1 MHEMF
6 TLSLIS
12 LLSVALFVFFADFSS
27 LFRRA
32 TIFQHYIKV
41 YQVSL
46 NFESKYLLELST

>member
-27 LFRRA
+27 LFRTA